1 MRINKNQYN
10 CCGCTACENICPKQA
25 ITMQPDNLGFLYPQ
39 IDDSKCIDCGLCVK
53 TCNFSDNYKT
63 IQSNN
68 YPIIFAV
75 RSNKTEELQKS
86 QSGASFFELAKTFIQ
101 CGGIVYG
108 AALTF
113 DFSVKHIKVETLEE
127 LDKLRMSKYT
137 QSRLTTILQQV
148 RTDLQNGNKVL
159 FSGTPCQVSG
169 LNSFIPE
176 RLKEKLT
183 TIDLICHGV
192 PSPSVWKEY
201 IKYIEKK
208 HGILQSCTFRDKA
221 FGWASHFETFRF
233 SNGKIKS
240 TRIFRDLF
248 YSHLML
254 RYSCYKCPFT
264 NLNRVADI
272 TVGDFWGWHNF
283 STQFNDNLGVSLV
296 FVNSK
301 KGERL
306 YNTTKPNLLY
316 IQSNVEDCL
325 QPQLQYPSPMHPE
338 REQFEQDFIAKG
350 FQFVAKK
357 YGAIGIRFV
366 INQINE
372 NLKFVYDKAK
382 WHLKH
387 ILK

>member
-86 QSGASFFELAKTFIQ
+86 QSGAAFFELAKTFIQ

-148 RTDLQNGNKVL
+148 RTYLQNGNKVL

-208 HGILQSCTFRDKA
+208 HGILQSCTFIDKE
-221 FGWASHFETFRF
+221 FGWASNFETFRF
-233 SNGKIKS
+233 
-240 TRIFRDLF
+240 
-248 YSHLML
+248 
-254 RYSCYKCPFT
+254 
-264 NLNRVADI
+264 
-272 TVGDFWGWHNF
+272 
-283 STQFNDNLGVSLV
+283 
-296 FVNSK
+296 
-301 KGERL
+301 
-306 YNTTKPNLLY
+306 
-316 IQSNVEDCL
+316 
-325 QPQLQYPSPMHPE
+325 
-338 REQFEQDFIAKG
+338 
-350 FQFVAKK
+350 
-357 YGAIGIRFV
+357 
-366 INQINE
+366 
-372 NLKFVYDKAK
+372 
-382 WHLKH
+382 
-387 ILK
+387 